1 MANARFQSIDERV
14 EKYGKS
20 RVRKF
25 HRIKVGGGEAGL
37 LAMVLN
43 AGRFIAIVLSPM
55 AQSKRES
62 NGGPSERNFTGHE
75 TLTSLSGC

>member
-1 MANARFQSIDERV
+1 
-14 EKYGKS
+14 
-20 RVRKF
+20 
-25 HRIKVGGGEAGL
+25 
-37 LAMVLN
+37 MVLN
-43 AGRFIAIVLSPM
+43 VGRFIAIVLSPM